1 MLCKILKLTSGDT
14 VIGNVVE
21 ESRGYIEVHR
31 PMRVVIVPKVL
42 EENTFHMSM
51 MKWDPLINFTLNSR
65 IFKQSIV
72 SVSEATDDVLEVYTE
87 LYNQFEAGEHEEN
100 TAEEDT
106 KATAGE
112 DTEDTAGEYTED
124 TVGEEFIKKKETQKF
139 LDGFQEIDNYLDNE
153 NIYISHI

>member
-1 MLCKILKLTSGDT
+1 MLCKILKLASGDT

-31 PMRVVIVPKVL
+31 PMRVVIVPRAL

-51 MKWDPLINFTLNSR
+51 MKWDPLMNFSLNSR

-87 LYNQFEAGEHEEN
+87 LYNQFDAGEHEEN
-100 TAEEDT
+100 IIVQKRNEESDSEE
-106 KATAGE
+106 KV
-112 DTEDTAGEYTED
+112 TEE
-124 TVGEEFIKKKETQKF
+124 IKGMKT
-139 LDGFQEIDNYLDNE
+139 LTNVSANTHTI
-153 NIYISHI
+153 H

>member
-1 MLCKILKLTSGDT
+1 MLCKILKLASGDT

-31 PMRVVIVPKVL
+31 PMRVVIVPRAL

-51 MKWDPLINFTLNSR
+51 MKWDPLMNFTFPSR

-100 TAEEDT
+100 IVMQNRNEELDSEEKT
-106 KATAGE
+106 PEEVKRIKAL
-112 DTEDTAGEYTED
+112 
-124 TVGEEFIKKKETQKF
+124 VGVSANTHTI
-139 LDGFQEIDNYLDNE
+139 
-153 NIYISHI
+153 H

>member
-21 ESRGYIEVHR
+21 ESRSYIEVHR

-100 TAEEDT
+100 IVMQNRNQESEEF
-106 KATAGE
+106 
-112 DTEDTAGEYTED
+112 DTEEKVE
-124 TVGEEFIKKKETQKF
+124 KEIERMKGLAIVSANTQT
-139 LDGFQEIDNYLDNE
+139 I
-153 NIYISHI
+153 H

>member
-1 MLCKILKLTSGDT
+1 MLCKVLKLTSGDT

-42 EENTFHMSM
+42 EENTFNLSM
-51 MKWDPLINFTLNSR
+51 MKWDPLMNFTLPSR

-87 LYNQFEAGEHEEN
+87 LYNQYEAGEQEEN
-100 TAEEDT
+100 IVLQNRNKEFDSEE
-106 KATAGE
+106 KVRE
-112 DTEDTAGEYTED
+112 
-124 TVGEEFIKKKETQKF
+124 
-139 LDGFQEIDNYLDNE
+139 EIDRMRALAIVSANTQT
-153 NIYISHI
+153 IH